1 MYFLSRSTHIPT
13 QQAELR
19 WRHVQ
24 RYWSRRS
31 SKKCA
36 ATCVKL
42 ILNITITRPEPA
54 RDGMEDTDMDVLK
67 ITAPKE
73 LTEEEHARN
82 LHQNGGSM
90 SETFVCLADKKD
102 K

>member
-1 MYFLSRSTHIPT
+1 MGKNNCRKKNAKP
-13 QQAELR
+13 
-19 WRHVQ
+19 
-24 RYWSRRS
+24 
-31 SKKCA
+31 SKKPADNRNQARRKCRNGRPLQ
-36 ATCVKL
+36 TL
-42 ILNITITRPEPA
+42 LRQITITRPEPA